1 MKYNKHITIGYKPDG
16 TRIRKWFHS
25 NSKADLEEQIFRFK
39 LEQTKAAN
47 PSDVTFGSYSERW
60 MKTYKCNC
68 GKQTREMYENAKK
81 KCVVLDPYE
90 IRKITRS
97 MCQEIINDHW
107 GSPRS
112 AEIIA
117 GLLRQIFKC
126 AVQDGIMPTN
136 PAEALKLPKKKKKE
150 KYLLT
155 EEDMAAARKADLN
168 DSDRLFLDILMV
180 FGLRPGEA
188 LALQPTDFDFKAGVL
203 KITKALE
210 LPNDNTSRIKDTKTG
225 VSREIPIP
233 EQLIPS
239 LRERIR
245 GNSGFLLFQSRTG
258 GLYTKSAYRRLSERI
273 LKAINVAAGG
283 NAYMNLIPEVTLLS
297 FRHRRA
303 TSLYYLAQKGVIST
317 KQAAALMG
325 HSEEVF
331 IRTYS
336 HIDSKKEDLQSIYQD
351 MVI

>member
-81 KCVVLDPYE
+81 KCNALDPYE

-107 GSPRS
+107 DSPRS
-112 AEIIA
+112 AEIIS

-126 AVQDGIMPTN
+126 AVQDGIMSAN
-136 PAEALKLPKKKKKE
+136 PAEALKLPKKEKKE

-155 EEDMAAARKADLN
+155 EEEMKAAREADLN
-168 DSDRLFLDILMV
+168 ESDRLFLDILMV

-188 LALQPTDFDFKAGVL
+188 LALQKRDFDLQTGML
-203 KITKALE
+203 HITKAVE
-210 LPNDNTSRIKDTKTG
+210 MGNDGSAKIKNTKTG
-225 VSREIPIP
+225 VSRDIPIP
-233 EQLIPS
+233 DAFRGRVRSISEGFWLFTRKDGQLVNKWS
-239 LRERIR
+239 
-245 GNSGFLLFQSRTG
+245 
-258 GLYTKSAYRRLSERI
+258 YRRLSERI
-273 LKAINVAAGG
+273 LGAINVAAGG
-283 NAYMNLIPEVTLLS
+283 NKYMNVIPEVTLYS

-303 TSLYYLAQKGVIST
+303 TDLYYLTQKGVIST

-331 IRTYS
+331 IKTYS
-336 HIDSKKEDLQSIYQD
+336 HIDNKKEDLQSIYQD